1 MSSQL
6 SLFSV
11 DAPNLP
17 VDTPTPS
24 PDRKTVQVS
33 VMTFCVICK
42 GHNYIAPHSPI
53 HPLEWM
59 KANWKEVEPN
69 VFYKSGYCSRECEQ
83 MAK

>member
-1 MSSQL
+1 MTQL

-11 DAPNLP
+11 DTPKLP
-17 VDTPTPS
+17 VNTLTPS

-33 VMTFCVICK
+33 VRHFCVVCK
-42 GHNYIAPHSPI
+42 CRNYVGPHDPI